1 MVSNKNKNKSSLIIV
16 DSYALIFRSYFAL
29 EKMQMRTSKTNEP
42 TWAVYGYFKTLFSVI
57 DDNQPDYL
65 IAAWDARGK
74 TFRDAIDSEYK
85 QNRPP
90 APDDL
95 PVQINRVEEILSVL
109 KIPKIEMAG
118 YEADDVIGTLAKQA
132 IQSNVDVKIITL
144 DKDLL
149 QLIEPGITVQL
160 LRPYQGDFVLY
171 DDKKFTENYGFDPLT
186 LIDYKAIVGDKSD
199 NIN

>member
-1 MVSNKNKNKSSLIIV
+1 MVAKKNKSSLIII

-57 DDNQPDYL
+57 DDNQPNFL

-74 TFRDAIDSEYK
+74 TFRDSIDAEYK

-95 PVQINRVEEILSVL
+95 PVQIKRVEDILSVL
-109 KIPKIEMAG
+109 KIPKIEMTG

-132 IQSNVDVKIITL
+132 IETNIDVKIITL
-144 DKDLL
+144 DK
-149 QLIEPGITVQL
+149 G
-160 LRPYQGDFVLY
+160 
-171 DDKKFTENYGFDPLT
+171 
-186 LIDYKAIVGDKSD
+186 
-199 NIN
+199 